1 MVINVDLS
9 YFQKINNAYKTNN
22 LRDVDLY
29 EIKDAISDTFEDTID
44 YQVVTKRD
52 NTTQG
57 FLIVKQK
64 KVDKKSIKAKPS
76 ETFNLGDSFKWN
88 GLDWLVIEKDSDNK
102 ICNTGTIQRCN
113 YTLPFQLNSST
124 IIYEPCIVTDNQ
136 TTVGVD
142 SNNVITIPNVYKH
155 FLVQYNEDTIKLLE
169 DKRLFIDMKCENPSV
184 YKITKIDRVIYM
196 DGEHGLLY
204 ITCQKDSYNANTD
217 NKDTLIADEYKGQDT
232 PTPTPPS
239 QSSGTAYMT
248 HNNGNLYT
256 STDTLIVKEGK
267 AASGMPVNAIFKNSD
282 GNIVS
287 DVIPAWSVDNFSN
300 ITIDEIKLSSVD
312 DYPMRIIVSVNA
324 DDNLIGATFQLH
336 LKDSDEKYTENILN
350 CKVVSLY

>member
-1 MVINVDLS
+1 MGTYWDL
-9 YFQKINNAYKTNN
+9 YQNRLNLHGTTRRERKIYDFQKSKLTKGIDNPSCKHILINGIEKDVLINSKT
-22 LRDVDLY
+22 DKSKY
-29 EIKDAISDTFEDTID
+29 SCTPISTDDIIHKGD
-44 YQVVTKRD
+44 KIIWGD
-52 NTTQG
+52 NTY
-57 FLIVKQK
+57 
-64 KVDKKSIKAKPS
+64 
-76 ETFNLGDSFKWN
+76 
-88 GLDWLVIEKDSDNK
+88 LVIEMNYDQDVYIDS
-102 ICNTGTIQRCN
+102 TIQRCN

-350 CKVVSLY
+350 CKVTSLY